1 MVSMSLKVETF
12 QISDREFDLLRNLIK
27 ELTGISLSD
36 QKKSLVISRLSK
48 RLRALDLTSFTGYY
62 GYLTEGLE
70 GRQEIDHLIN
80 RITTNKTDFYR
91 EQHHFEFLEE
101 VLLPQIYEHGAE
113 NGKRKLRVWSAGCSS
128 GEEPYT
134 IAITLKEFF
143 KDKPSWDV
151 KILATDL
158 DTEILEKAKKGVYS
172 QQVVAPIPPEY
183 LRAYFKKGVG
193 ANDGLFM
200 VKDILK
206 ELIVFRKFNL
216 VTEEISPKQPF
227 DIIFCRNV
235 IIYFDAETKMKV
247 INSLSNALG
256 NKGYLFLGHSESLMG
271 NEGSVKLIGNST
283 YCKVG

>member
-12 QISDREFDLLRNLIK
+12 RISDREFDLLRNLIK
-27 ELTGISLSD
+27 GLTGISLSD
-36 QKKSLVISRLSK
+36 QKKSLIISRLSK
-48 RLRALDLTSFTGYY
+48 RLRALGLTSFTGYY
-62 GYLTEGLE
+62 SYITEDLE

-101 VLLPQIYEHGAE
+101 VLLPQIHEYGVES
-113 NGKRKLRVWSAGCSS
+113 GKRKLRVWSAGCSS

-158 DTEILEKAKKGVYS
+158 DTEILEKAKKGVYG

-183 LRAYFKKGVG
+183 LRTYFKKGVG
-193 ANDGLFM
+193 ANDGLFL

-235 IIYFDAETKMKV
+235 IIYFDAETKIRV

-256 NKGYLFLGHSESLMG
+256 NNGYLFLGHSESLMG
-271 NEGSVKLIGNST
+271 NEGRVKLIGNSM
-283 YCKVG
+283 YHRVG